1 MSRVN
6 IAASFIHKQQNKIM
20 DFKKIAIGF
29 VVAAAGTLVALF
41 LWSKVQEHKIKK
53 TADAAK
59 KEIAPTTTAAPA
71 KV

>member
-1 MSRVN
+1 VRRVN
-6 IAASFIHKQQNKIM
+6 IAIYLITKHKYKM

-41 LWSKVQEHKIKK
+41 VWSKVQEHKLKK
-53 TADAAK
+53 ATEAK
-59 KEIAPTTTAAPA
+59 KETVPA

>member
-1 MSRVN
+1 
-6 IAASFIHKQQNKIM
+6 M

-41 LWSKVQEHKIKK
+41 LWSKVQEHKLRKIPE
-53 TADAAK
+53 TVK
-59 KEIAPTTTAAPA
+59 KEAVKETAPA

>member
-1 MSRVN
+1 
-6 IAASFIHKQQNKIM
+6 M

-41 LWSKVQEHKIKK
+41 VWSKVQEHKLKK
-53 TADAAK
+53 ATEAK
-59 KEIAPTTTAAPA
+59 KETVPA